1 VPGQQRPPGPPDHR
15 GPVLFLILLVMI
27 ALLTVAWGV
36 GRTPAPG
43 DDVPLGPAGS
53 GAPAGAVGRP
63 HLP

>member
-1 VPGQQRPPGPPDHR
+1 
-15 GPVLFLILLVMI
+15 VLFLILLVMI
-27 ALLTVAWGV
+27 ALLTVAWGL

-53 GAPAGAVGRP
+53 GPPAGAVGRA